1 MNNVT
6 EVMNFRTRFNH
17 KKCGKSFNGGVGD
30 YFRSRTK
37 QSEKDGADLNL
48 IVDRYMKTGQL
59 PQASSPGA
67 APIFRSGDFTQFND
81 FQKNCDLV
89 NAAREAFM
97 QLPSSLRDRL
107 GNNPANF
114 ESWINDPRNE
124 KEAIKLG
131 LKQRVR
137 RIPQVEIV
145 NSNPIAVH
153 PNLEKPV
160 IEETK

>member
-1 MNNVT
+1 MNNLK
-6 EVMNFRTRFNH
+6 EVINFRTQKNH
-17 KKCGKSFNGGVGD
+17 PKAAKSFNSGEGD

-67 APIFRSGDFTQFND
+67 APIFRSGDFTLFND
-81 FQKNCDLV
+81 FQRNMDLA
-89 NAAREAFM
+89 NAARDSFM
-97 QLPSSLRDRL
+97 KLPSSLRDRL

-114 ESWINDPRNE
+114 EAWLNNPNNE

-145 NSNPIAVH
+145 IPSEDVK
-153 PNLEKPV
+153 EKV
-160 IEETK
+160 NKEVKE